1 MLTAPCIHMG
11 AVHDVGLRIGMSLT
25 AVAAGALGGP
35 PISGAIADATGSFRA
50 VGVYAGTAVVLAVC
64 DGGLGRLFAQT
75 VTGGCPRYM
84 DARGTNVTTPISVH
98 TFVPILFPC
107 VQRFLD
113 NLLGSLGLEFGGRES
128 VDPVQCPL
136 DLHLMCDLLAK
147 ISVLVCAGVET
158 LYAFVFRFALQ

>member
-1 MLTAPCIHMG
+1 M
-11 AVHDVGLRIGMSLT
+11 
-25 AVAAGALGGP
+25 VA
-35 PISGAIADATGSFRA
+35 S
-50 VGVYAGTAVVLAVC
+50 
-64 DGGLGRLFAQT
+64 GRLRNVDT
-75 VTGGCPRYM
+75 
-84 DARGTNVTTPISVH
+84 RGSHIAMPVSVH
-98 TFVPILFPC
+98 TFAPTLFPC